1 MTTFIDISSVVLTR
15 GMLHPTTYIQRIN
28 NKINENNLSLS
39 FDGFIGE
46 WNGCDTKIQFTCSE
60 HGIWN
65 SCTIDNFV
73 NKKTNC
79 PYCSGNGYK
88 LDIEEEISNIK
99 EVLSSESKYSFVDIH
114 EINGKDSKLILECTE
129 HGTWNTCTIN
139 NFKHGNRCPECGNK
153 NLKTTVSSDDLYFY
167 VIVWNDII
175 KYGVS
180 TNVER
185 RINDIKYKTKMD
197 FKLVESFK
205 VSSNDIEKHLKEMD
219 FHSYTTKFEF
229 GNGYT
234 ETVCIDEYD
243 NFMDEVQKFK

>member
-1 MTTFIDISSVVLTR
+1 MNNFIDISSIVLKR
-15 GMLHPTTYIQRIN
+15 GMIHPNVYIQRIK
-28 NKINENNLSLS
+28 NKINSSQLSLT
-39 FDGFIGE
+39 FDGFVGE
-46 WNGCDTKIQFTCSE
+46 WVGCDTKIQFTCSE

-65 SCTIDNFV
+65 SCSIDNFV

-88 LDIEEEISNIK
+88 LDIEEEVSIIK
-99 EVLSSESKYSFVDIH
+99 EVLSSEPKYSFVDILEVH
-114 EINGKDSKLILECTE
+114 GKDSKLILKCNE
-129 HGTWNTCTIN
+129 HGVWNTCTIN
-139 NFKHGNRCPECGNK
+139 NFKKGNRCPECGIK
-153 NLKTTVSSDDLYFY
+153 NLNTTVLGDDLYFY
-167 VIVWNDII
+167 VLIWEDII

-180 TNVER
+180 SNIER

-197 FKLVESFK
+197 FVLVESFK
-205 VSSNDIEKHLKEMD
+205 VQSNDIEKHLKEMD

-243 NFMDEVQKFK
+243 NFMYEVRKFK